1 MEALL
6 RLVSIF
12 KALNFLI
19 LSQHCHVFMLAP
31 CLQNEEEILTETIDI
46 TVLYGNL
53 SSSEGITCD
62 NNILEPTAMD

>member
-1 MEALL
+1 
-6 RLVSIF
+6 
-12 KALNFLI
+12 
-19 LSQHCHVFMLAP
+19 MLAP